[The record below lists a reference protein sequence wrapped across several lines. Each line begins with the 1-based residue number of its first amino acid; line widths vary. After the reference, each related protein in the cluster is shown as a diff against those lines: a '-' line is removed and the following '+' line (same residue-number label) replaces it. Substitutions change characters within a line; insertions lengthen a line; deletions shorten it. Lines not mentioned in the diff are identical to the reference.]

1 MKKNALIFWMA
12 VIICLTACNN
22 KTVHEKVTN
31 RNIDFLNLQ
40 IDMPAN
46 WEIEKLSLSNTAE
59 IQFKK
64 KGGKESLMLIEEIL
78 SDTCIKDPKLIVQQ
92 VQSKRGYELIQSHT
106 IKNGVG
112 ITYQFQKGK
121 DGEKTSKS
129 YWFVIEA
136 KGKCYSVKNK
146 IYNDELEFFEL
157 EKAAIESIH

>member
-1 MKKNALIFWMA
+1 MKKSALIFWMA
-12 VIICLTACNN
+12 VIICLMACNN

-92 VQSKRGYELIQSHT
+92 VQSKKGYELIQSHT

-121 DGEKTSKS
+121 NGERTSKS

-146 IYNDELEFFEL
+146 ICNDELEFFEL

>member
-1 MKKNALIFWMA
+1 MKKCALIFWMS
-12 VIICLTACNN
+12 VIFCITACNN

-31 RNIDFLNLQ
+31 HNIDFLNLQ

-78 SDTCIKDPKLIVQQ
+78 ADTCIKDPKLIVQQ
-92 VQSKRGYELIQSHT
+92 VQSKKGYELIQSYT
-106 IKNGVG
+106 LKNGVG

-121 DGEKTSKS
+121 NAEKTSKS

-136 KGKCYSVKNK
+136 KGKCYSV
-146 IYNDELEFFEL
+146 
-157 EKAAIESIH
+157 